1 MEEKESKPTKKRAAK
16 KSTKLPTVG
25 VAAALGAGIKPVS
38 DITPEDV
45 TAADKKAATHRSLSE
60 LIAQYAAEGAEARKN
75 YTKNLTK
82 AEAEELLEQL
92 GNLLKE
98 KQSESDKFEVLGA
111 VWRPKEGKPIRTIF
125 IDDKIFVEFPLD
137 DDGKAT
143 AFFPYEPYSEQH
155 GGSVV
160 TFPADWL
167 VLENGEQLIQM
178 GSGAATVVPD
188 YVTDAATAALSSA
201 KQNSG
206 DDCVSI
212 DELADEAIRRFG
224 KDLMALFS

>member
-1 MEEKESKPTKKRAAK
+1 MEEKEKKPTKKRAAK
-16 KSTKLPTVG
+16 KSTALPLV
-25 VAAALGAGIKPVS
+25 ALGVGIRPAS
-38 DITPEDV
+38 DVTPEAV
-45 TAADKKAATHRSLSE
+45 TAADKKAATHHSFAE
-60 LIAQYAAEGAEARKN
+60 LLKQRAAAGTEAVKR
-75 YTKNLTK
+75 TSKNLTK

-92 GNLLKE
+92 GKFLK

-125 IDDKIFVEFPLD
+125 IEDKIFVEFPLD

-143 AFFPYEPYSEQH
+143 AFFPYEPYNERH

-167 VLENGEQLIQM
+167 VLENGDQLIQM

-188 YVTDAATAALSSA
+188 YVTDAATEALSSA
-201 KQNSG
+201 EQNSS

-224 KDLMALFS
+224 KDLMALFN